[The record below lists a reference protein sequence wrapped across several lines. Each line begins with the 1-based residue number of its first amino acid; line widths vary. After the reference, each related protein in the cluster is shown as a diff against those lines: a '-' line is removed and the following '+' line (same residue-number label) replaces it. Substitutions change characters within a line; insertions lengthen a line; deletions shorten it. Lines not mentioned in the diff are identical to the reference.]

1 MLQLNRKKTYK
12 TLDADVELEIQKK
25 LCRENMSVLDAFSLE
40 DQVAIVTGA
49 DAGIGRA
56 IAELFGQAGAK
67 DVVSDLKKE
76 NAQGIAG
83 SIHEAGGA
91 DFAAACDVTEIAD
104 RMHLVEKATAKAQ
117 FKVFS
122 PT

>member
-1 MLQLNRKKTYK
+1 
-12 TLDADVELEIQKK
+12 
-25 LCRENMSVLDAFSLE
+25 MSVLDAFSLE

-122 PT
+122 PFKQTMKSLHNGYASKL